1 LRWCA
6 SDSSKTK
13 KLSYIY
19 VDRDIDSGGLQ
30 VFRSD
35 KLFVGVPDF
44 QFTRKNSKN
53 MPRFHVKKTSLMG
66 DDISIVFKGK
76 VVEGPINKGMEIAI
90 PITDAASVKMKV
102 FDIVHFEKQKDEEK
116 KVGLIVDFTEEP
128 EALDIVLGLNI
139 ADETLECL

>member
-1 LRWCA
+1 
-6 SDSSKTK
+6 
-13 KLSYIY
+13 
-19 VDRDIDSGGLQ
+19 
-30 VFRSD
+30 
-35 KLFVGVPDF
+35 
-44 QFTRKNSKN
+44 
-53 MPRFHVKKTSLMG
+53 MG

-102 FDIVHFEKQKDEEK
+102 FDIVHFEKQKDEDK